1 MNLRN
6 KLYCIFNLIFA
17 LTMFYIFM
25 YSPYLLLKYISLVL
39 GVFDISILVFR
50 IGLINYHKGLYDWVD
65 E

>member
-17 LTMFYIFM
+17 LTMFHIFM
-25 YSPYLLLKYISLVL
+25 SSPYLLLKYISLVF

-50 IGLINYHKGLYDWVD
+50 ICLINYHKGLYDWVD

>member
-17 LTMFYIFM
+17 LTMFYTFM
-25 YSPYLLLKYISLVL
+25 SSPYLLLKYISLVL
-39 GVFDISILVFR
+39 GVFDISILVFH